1 MLAQPALSQLS
12 QMVTDSP
19 RLSDEVRYSS
29 ATWHGV
35 PAPPRTAP
43 EGRWVVCVQEEVE
56 HAQSRG
62 GTAQR
67 GAPSCHEGTRPG
79 QVVTASHAS
88 ETVGG

>member
-1 MLAQPALSQLS
+1 MYAQPALSQLL
-12 QMVTDSP
+12 QMVVTGSP
-19 RLSDEVRYSS
+19 YSS

-35 PAPPRTAP
+35 PAPPKTAP

-79 QVVTASHAS
+79 QLVTASHAS